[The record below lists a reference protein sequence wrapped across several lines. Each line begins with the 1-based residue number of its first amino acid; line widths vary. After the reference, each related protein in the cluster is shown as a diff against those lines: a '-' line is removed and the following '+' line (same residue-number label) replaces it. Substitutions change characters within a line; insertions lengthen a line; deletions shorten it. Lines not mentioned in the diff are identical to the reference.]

1 MILTVEQE
9 NWVALFATKTE
20 PDEIDRS
27 SHAEQKTDEHE
38 PVVVRIE
45 PAIEAVAD
53 TAPDE

>member
-1 MILTVEQE
+1 MLTVEQE

-20 PDEIDRS
+20 PHEIDRS